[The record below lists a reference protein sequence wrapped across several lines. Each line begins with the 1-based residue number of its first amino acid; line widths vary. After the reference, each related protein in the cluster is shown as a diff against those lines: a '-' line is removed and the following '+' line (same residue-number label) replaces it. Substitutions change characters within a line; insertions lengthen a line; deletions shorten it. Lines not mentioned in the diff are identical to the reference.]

1 MKRFYNNTIMS
12 GALSKVLR
20 VFALL
25 CVLFGVSAT
34 AWGAAGI
41 NADGLILHFENA
53 TITEYNCPVSG
64 QTQYDL
70 GKLSVAPTIQAD
82 VYTWKEN
89 NNRGNICS
97 GTLYVRCNST
107 NYQSSMNFDNNAQ
120 NENNGKIY
128 QKLYS
133 GKINNLP
140 ATPGK
145 TYEIEI
151 WVNVKG
157 SNDSGDWCGY
167 DFWQNNG
174 GSNYKFKYT
183 ICDASITTNTKTY
196 LAPGVWDTGGA
207 GFAAYYWN
215 ECTNANAW
223 ARGTLGCGG
232 NYSFSAPEGNWT
244 HLKYVR
250 LNSANADMN
259 FDNDWDQTEN
269 LTYNSSKTLYTI
281 SGWGSNNVA
290 TGSWGTY
297 SSSVVKLTTCQQIV
311 FQLNKGN
318 ANQNDGWN
326 GNSPYIYLWDCNG
339 QSIVDGAK
347 TQDGKYVLE
356 PGNAIPYGVNFVS
369 EYEFGD
375 NKGKTGDII
384 VDFQPNKKYTFTL
397 TGSYTGNGYDRVF
410 AYQMTTESVEDIC
423 NQEYTYALA
432 GSFNNWSTTANSC
445 EMKRS
450 ESCVHEFKLTK
461 GSYTFKA
468 LKDGAWYGKKND
480 TAIGPNNSTGVNYT
494 TNTAG
499 EGGDITLNALNDGIY
514 KFTLTDNND
523 GTLNVHIAY
532 YEEETPVL
540 ISHLPLYSTNMKQVT
555 LYGYLQE
562 SLCPVNAQTPGTIT
576 DYGFV
581 ICPGTTTSLCTPN
594 TQSQRLKV
602 SLGAI
607 QRGDEFNYQVDYD
620 KDRIIANAIYGY
632 RAYVVINDEMY
643 LSAEVGTFMLPGIC
657 TPPRINLDN
666 PELSPI
672 IYTIDASLGED
683 FADDCNLVYGSLQT
697 ALNRLQEIAA
707 DNTITD
713 KELKYTTKNGSS
725 IDLNAPIVFNIM
737 YYDDTPDESSK
748 AYCYEGNRQAG
759 VSGGGASSESAYSL
773 IIEDINRGKADGK
786 SYTLTLQNGGEGA
799 RPWLHHVILRNS
811 RNVVLNNLA
820 LFSDPTETNLDD
832 ALEFDINSKEW
843 NNLGGVGSFKNAQIV
858 VKNCMIGSNGFT
870 GVHASAYD
878 GITFINNEFE
888 AIMAKTDNQ
897 DDLNNAITYG
907 ASAKFLACSNIQFVR
922 NNFRGAHATLLW
934 IQECQK
940 ALFMNNVFWNTNQY
954 AANCSAVRLVDQFTH
969 PVTNIG
975 FYYNTFYL
983 EDDKKTSE
991 HKYDF
996 LHYSSIN
1003 SGNTP
1008 AFNNIE
1014 FMYNNCYS
1022 YDTDL
1027 AGKEQDPTTKNV
1039 SGANY
1044 CPNNFWSI
1052 NDKANFAFGKCNAED
1067 THNIDVSKAVCSTS
1081 ATGPSS
1087 LQIKEPILNKGI
1099 CPKTALAVALGVEST
1114 YRADR
1119 YNDVIRPETVT
1130 EENIAQNKG
1139 WTFGAYQSQSGV
1151 ELKKIYWV
1159 GLSTDWDDRNNW
1171 VYYPSEQT
1179 PEGRNNGRVAETPQR
1194 VSCINAL
1201 SEDLQVVIPEHS
1213 LLGMDYVWPVVPTY
1227 FDKNR
1232 SNLQYDEE
1240 VSAGKGTGIDP
1251 KQYASTIEV
1260 EYGAAIKGVE
1270 NLGEAVHYN
1279 KATSHFVAKRSQWIL
1294 VGTVVKPF
1302 VNGNSGDVRNIK
1314 SGNYFLNYEPNVYMH
1329 EAIVNDMGQATWNKA
1344 FANLEVEVS
1353 PDQVFAINIPDEYG
1367 NGRISSRYYY
1377 NKILFPF
1384 PSRNGDVNDGT
1395 QAKPFSFT
1403 GRFANDAAMPSFK
1416 IENGKPRMMNNSY
1429 PSNVSAKAVEASGKG
1444 TVSYYDYEA
1453 GSFRPLGNDDVMLKP
1468 QHGFVFTPKATGT
1481 FTITTGML
1489 ADGNTR
1495 SRSAEQPKPSFAI
1508 GLYNA
1513 GNNTNMSEIIVR
1525 YDAEHT
1531 NGVGHIMDSKKVY
1544 SPIAETPEL
1553 YMLMYDAEYARL
1565 HTAKAEQTIPL
1576 GIMLKQDMSVKFA
1589 VLNNNQYSKVMLLDK
1604 QTGKEYNLLHSSY
1617 TTEPLATDT
1626 IEGRFYL
1633 NLSVEGEY
1641 DSEVNIGGGNL
1652 TTSVEDTTQDA
1663 ASINILV
1670 DNMASN
1676 SIRVIG
1682 NNVELQTIYVSD
1694 MSGRTMRYDVSGS
1707 AVHLQL
1713 PVAGGVYLVHVI
1725 GDNATRTEKVIL
1737 K

>member
-34 AWGAAGI
+34 AWGAQ
-41 NADGLILHFENA
+41 FETNGTA
-53 TITEYNCPVSG
+53 LALKLNTSNDMYNYGVSG
-64 QTQYDL
+64 HEVTALNTVCNPIHIKEAYIYVDKTMGGDFCGGELRIIDGNGDRQVGGFGYQQLYGDSDKKQIWKWS
-70 GKLSVAPTIQAD
+70 GDFEVEPTTAGDHTFQ
-82 VYTWKEN
+82 
-89 NNRGNICS
+89 
-97 GTLYVRCNST
+97 
-107 NYQSSMNFDNNAQ
+107 
-120 NENNGKIY
+120 IY
-128 QKLYS
+128 
-133 GKINNLP
+133 
-140 ATPGK
+140 
-145 TYEIEI
+145 
-151 WVNVKG
+151 VKG
-157 SNDSGDWCGY
+157 NFCSYDSDLSNDAK
-167 DFWQNNG
+167 
-174 GSNYKFKYT
+174 NYSFSYT
-183 ICDASITTNTKTY
+183 IKSASITTNTKTY
-196 LAPGVWDTGGA
+196 LAPGVWNTAGA

-223 ARGTLGCGG
+223 ARGTLGCNN
-232 NYSFSAPEGNWT
+232 NYYFSAPEGNWT

-250 LNSANADMN
+250 LNSANAEMN

-297 SSSVVKLTTCQQIV
+297 SSSAPTLTTCQQII

-326 GNSPYIYLWDCNG
+326 GDNPSIYLWDCNG
-339 QSIVDGAK
+339 QSIVNGAK
-347 TQDGKYVLE
+347 TQNGKYVLE

-369 EYEFGD
+369 EHNFGD

-384 VDFQPNKKYTFTL
+384 VAFQPNKKYTFTL
-397 TGSYTGNGYDRVF
+397 TGGYSGNGYDRVF
-410 AYQMTTESVEDIC
+410 AYNMTSESVEDIC
-423 NQEYTYALA
+423 NQKFTYSVA
-432 GSFNNWSTTANSC
+432 GTFNNWKTDANSC
-445 EMKRS
+445 NLAIGQSCEQEFDLTAGTHKFKIVKEHS
-450 ESCVHEFKLTK
+450 E
-461 GSYTFKA
+461 
-468 LKDGAWYGKKND
+468 WYGK
-480 TAIGPNNSTGVNYT
+480 NNLTIVNTTDGVILDS
-494 TNTAG
+494 
-499 EGGDITLNALNDGIY
+499 GGDVVLTAENDGIY
-514 KFTLTDNND
+514 TFTFGEDILDRD
-523 GTLNVHIAY
+523 GIVVKIAY
-532 YEEETPVL
+532 AEKENPVL
-540 ISHLPLYSTNMKQVT
+540 ISHLPLYSNNMKQVT

-607 QRGDEFNYQVDYD
+607 QRGDEFYYQVDYD

-713 KELKYTTKNGSS
+713 KELKYTSKNDNS

-843 NNLGGVGSFKNAQIV
+843 KNLGGVGSFKNAQIL

-897 DDLNNAITYG
+897 NDLNNAITYG

-934 IQECQK
+934 IQECQD

-954 AANCSAVRLVDQFTH
+954 AANCSAVRMVDQFANT
-969 PVTNIG
+969 VTNVG

-1003 SGNTP
+1003 DGNTP
-1008 AFNNIE
+1008 AFSNIE

-1027 AGKEQDPTTKNV
+1027 AGKDQDPVTKNV

-1044 CPNNFWSI
+1044 CPNNFWSK
-1052 NDKANFAFGKCNAED
+1052 NANANFAFGQCDAEN
-1067 THNIDVSKAVCSTS
+1067 THNINVAQAVCSTT

-1099 CPKTALAVALGVEST
+1099 CPQTDLAEALGVAST

-1130 EENIAQNKG
+1130 AENIANNEG

-1179 PEGRNNGRVAETPQR
+1179 AEGRNSGRVAETPQR

-1201 SEDLQVVIPEHS
+1201 SADLQVVIPEHS

-1232 SNLQYDEE
+1232 SNLQYGEE
-1240 VSAGKGTGIDP
+1240 VSAGKGTGINP

-1302 VNGNSGDVRNIK
+1302 VNGNSGEVRNIK

-1344 FANLEVEVS
+1344 FADLEIEVS

-1377 NKILFPF
+1377 NKILFP
-1384 PSRNGDVNDGT
+1384 SRNGDVNDGT

-1403 GRFANDAAMPSFK
+1403 GRFANDAAMPSFS
-1416 IENGKPRMMNNSY
+1416 IENDKPRMMNNSY

-1453 GSFRPLGNDDVMLKP
+1453 GSFRPLGDEDVMLKP

-1481 FTITTGML
+1481 FTITAGML

-1531 NGVGHIMDSKKVY
+1531 NGAEHIMDSKKVY

-1604 QTGKEYNLLHSSY
+1604 KTGKEYNLLHSSY

-1633 NLSVEGEY
+1633 NLNVEGEY
-1641 DSEVNIGGGNL
+1641 DSEVNIGGDKI

-1725 GDNATRTEKVIL
+1725 GDNATRTEKVIV

>member
-34 AWGAAGI
+34 AWGAQ
-41 NADGLILHFENA
+41 FETNGTA
-53 TITEYNCPVSG
+53 LALKLNTSNDMFNYGVSG
-64 QTQYDL
+64 HDVTNLNTVCNPIHIKEAYIYVDKTMGGDFCGGELRIIDGNGDRQVGGFGYQQTYGNSDKKQVWKWSGDFEV
-70 GKLSVAPTIQAD
+70 KPTTAGDHTFQ
-82 VYTWKEN
+82 
-89 NNRGNICS
+89 
-97 GTLYVRCNST
+97 
-107 NYQSSMNFDNNAQ
+107 
-120 NENNGKIY
+120 IY
-128 QKLYS
+128 
-133 GKINNLP
+133 
-140 ATPGK
+140 
-145 TYEIEI
+145 
-151 WVNVKG
+151 VKG
-157 SNDSGDWCGY
+157 NFCSYDSYLSNDTK
-167 DFWQNNG
+167 
-174 GSNYKFKYT
+174 NYSFSYT
-183 ICDASITTNTKTY
+183 IKSANITTNTKTY
-196 LAPGVWDTGGA
+196 LAPGVWDVDGA

-215 ECTNANAW
+215 ECNNANAW

-232 NYSFSAPEGNWT
+232 NYSFSAPAGNWT

-269 LTYNSSKTLYTI
+269 LTYDSSKTLYTI

-290 TGSWGTY
+290 TGSWGKNNSTAPT
-297 SSSVVKLTTCQQIV
+297 LTTCQQII

-326 GNSPYIYLWDCNG
+326 GDNPSIYLWDCNG
-339 QSIVDGAK
+339 QSIVNGAK
-347 TQDGKYVLE
+347 TNNGKYVLE

-369 EYEFGD
+369 EHNFGD

-397 TGSYTGNGYDRVF
+397 TGGYSGNGYDRVF
-410 AYQMTTESVEDIC
+410 AYNMTTESVEDIC
-423 NQEYTYALA
+423 NQEYTYAIA
-432 GSFNNWSTTANSC
+432 GTFNNWSTTANTCDIKKGEKCTQSF
-445 EMKRS
+445 E
-450 ESCVHEFKLTK
+450 LTK
-461 GSYTFKA
+461 GTYQFKV
-468 LKDGAWYGKKND
+468 LKEGVLYGKNN
-480 TAIGPNNSTGVNYT
+480 TTLGPTDSNGVT
-494 TNTAG
+494 TTVNTS
-499 EGGDITLNALNDGIY
+499 GGDIQLTASQDGFYSFIFWEESGEY
-514 KFTLTDNND
+514 KVKVTYD
-523 GTLNVHIAY
+523 GVG
-532 YEEETPVL
+532 EEPVL
-540 ISHLPLYSTNMKQVT
+540 ISGKPAYDAQMQNVY
-555 LYGYLQE
+555 LYGYIQKTLCQE
-562 SLCPVNAQTPGTIT
+562 IGVEKGRVAN
-576 DYGFV
+576 YGFF
-581 ICPGTTTSLCTPN
+581 ICPGSASSPCVPN
-594 TQSQRLKV
+594 AQSQQLQV
-602 SLGAI
+602 SGNAI
-607 QRGDEFNYQVDYD
+607 QRGDEFSYQVNYKNDH
-620 KDRIIANAIYGY
+620 IIPNAVYGY
-632 RAYVVINDEMY
+632 RAYVEINDKIY
-643 LSAEVGTFMLPGIC
+643 LSKEVGTFMLPGEC
-657 TPPRINLDN
+657 DQPKINLED
-666 PELSPI
+666 PASSPI
-672 IYTIDASLGED
+672 VYTIDASLGKD
-683 FADDCNLVYGSLQT
+683 HADDCNLVYGSLQT

-888 AIMAKTDNQ
+888 AIMAKSNNQ

-934 IQECQK
+934 IQECQD

-954 AANCSAVRLVDQFTH
+954 AANCSAVRMVDQFANK
-969 PVTNIG
+969 VTDVG

-983 EDDKKTSE
+983 EDDEKTSE

-1003 SGNTP
+1003 NNTTP
-1008 AFNNIE
+1008 TFSNIE

-1044 CPNNFWSI
+1044 CPNNFWSVYDQGI
-1052 NDKANFAFGKCNAED
+1052 YNTKTDAEKASYVSAFAFGCADNKFINVKEQ
-1067 THNIDVSKAVCSTS
+1067 VCSTT

-1087 LQIKEPILNKGI
+1087 LQIKGTTLNKGI
-1099 CPKTALAVALGVEST
+1099 CPQTPLAVKLGVAST

-1130 EENIAQNKG
+1130 EVNIANNQG

-1159 GLSTDWDDRNNW
+1159 GLSDDWDDRNNW

-1179 PEGRNNGRVAETPQR
+1179 AEGRNNGRVAETPQR

-1201 SEDLQVVIPEHS
+1201 SADLQVVIPEHS
-1213 LLGMDYVWPVVPTY
+1213 LLGMDYEWPVVPTY
-1227 FDKNR
+1227 FDKDR

-1240 VSAGKGTGIDP
+1240 VSAGKGIRDITP
-1251 KQYASTIEV
+1251 TKYASTIEV

-1270 NLGEAVHYN
+1270 NLGEAVRYN
-1279 KATSHFVAKRSQWIL
+1279 KAISHFVAKRSQWIL

-1329 EAIVNDMGQATWNKA
+1329 EAIVNDMDQATWDKA
-1344 FANLEVEVS
+1344 FADLEKEVS

-1377 NKILFPF
+1377 NKILF

-1416 IENGKPRMMNNSY
+1416 IVEGKARMMNNSY
-1429 PSNVSAKAVEASGKG
+1429 PSNVSAKKVEDIGKKG

-1468 QHGFVFTPKATGT
+1468 QHGFVFTPKATGI
-1481 FTITTGML
+1481 FTITKEML

-1531 NGVGHIMDSKKVY
+1531 NGVEHIMDSKKVY

-1589 VLNNNQYSKVMLLDK
+1589 VLNNRQFSQVILVDK
-1604 QTGKEYNLLHSSY
+1604 LTGKEFDLLQHSY
-1617 TTEPLATDT
+1617 TTGILAAGKL
-1626 IEGRFYL
+1626 EGRYYL
-1633 NLSVEGEY
+1633 NLVVEGEY
-1641 DSEVNIGGGNL
+1641 DNEQEGADDFI
-1652 TTSVEDTTQDA
+1652 TTDIEDTDVEM
-1663 ASINILV
+1663 ASINIV
-1670 DNMASN
+1670 TDATDK

-1682 NNVELQTIYVSD
+1682 NNTLLQTIYVSD

-1707 AVHLQL
+1707 AAHLQL

-1725 GDNATRTEKVIL
+1725 GDNATRTEKVIV

>member
-34 AWGAAGI
+34 AWGA
-41 NADGLILHFENA
+41 
-53 TITEYNCPVSG
+53 EYLVGSFNNW
-64 QTQYDL
+64 TANDETKLNYDL
-70 GKLSVAPTIQAD
+70 NKNTYQVILQESNTLYQFKVKQENNYFGAGSNNKMTTDANWKLDGTTD
-82 VYTWKEN
+82 VYLE
-89 NNRGNICS
+89 
-97 GTLYVRCNST
+97 V
-107 NYQSSMNFDNNAQ
+107 
-120 NENNGKIY
+120 
-128 QKLYS
+128 
-133 GKINNLP
+133 
-140 ATPGK
+140 
-145 TYEIEI
+145 
-151 WVNVKG
+151 
-157 SNDSGDWCGY
+157 
-167 DFWQNNG
+167 
-174 GSNYKFKYT
+174 
-183 ICDASITTNTKTY
+183 TKTGPY
-196 LAPGVWDTGGA
+196 TFFLEKWEDSYPVIQVWYPAQEIYVTGS
-207 GFAAYYWN
+207 AA
-215 ECTNANAW
+215 
-223 ARGTLGCGG
+223 
-232 NYSFSAPEGNWT
+232 
-244 HLKYVR
+244 
-250 LNSANADMN
+250 
-259 FDNDWDQTEN
+259 
-269 LTYNSSKTLYTI
+269 
-281 SGWGSNNVA
+281 SGWGSWDKCTGNEDIISVELKNGQGDLKFSNKTDYNNNWYNAQYKRGESIGATLSGNRGDNIKVTLQQGYGSPVYFKYNKA
-290 TGSWGTY
+290 TGYIWVEAT
-297 SSSVVKLTTCQQIV
+297 
-311 FQLNKGN
+311 KGGGG
-318 ANQNDGWN
+318 D
-326 GNSPYIYLWDCNG
+326 
-339 QSIVDGAK
+339 
-347 TQDGKYVLE
+347 E
-356 PGNAIPYGVNFVS
+356 S
-369 EYEFGD
+369 EH
-375 NKGKTGDII
+375 
-384 VDFQPNKKYTFTL
+384 
-397 TGSYTGNGYDRVF
+397 
-410 AYQMTTESVEDIC
+410 
-423 NQEYTYALA
+423 TYAIA
-432 GSFNNWSTTANSC
+432 GSFNNWSKTANSC
-445 EMKRS
+445 EMKSS

-468 LKDGAWYGKKND
+468 LKDGAWYGKNSD
-480 TAIGPNNSTGVNYT
+480 TTLGPNNSTGVNYT
-494 TNTAG
+494 TNTADN
-499 EGGDITLNALNDGIY
+499 GGDITLNALNDGIY
-514 KFTLTDNND
+514 RFTLTDNND

-540 ISHLPLYSTNMKQVT
+540 ISHLPLYSNNMKQVT

-562 SLCPVNAQTPGTIT
+562 SLCPVNAQEPGTIT

-581 ICPGTTTSLCTPN
+581 ICPGSTTSPCTPN

-620 KDRIIANAIYGY
+620 KERIIANAIYGY

-683 FADDCNLVYGSLQT
+683 YADDCNLTYGSLQT

-713 KELKYTTKNGSS
+713 KELKYTTKTGNS
-725 IDLNAPIVFNIM
+725 INLNAPIVFNIH
-737 YYDDTPDESSK
+737 YYDDTPNESSK
-748 AYCYEGNRQAG
+748 AYCYEGDTQAG
-759 VSGGGASSESAYSL
+759 VSGGDASSESAYSL
-773 IIEDINRGKADGK
+773 IIEDINRGKANEK

-832 ALEFDINSKEW
+832 ALEFDINSSQW

-888 AIMAKTDNQ
+888 AIMAHSDNQ

-934 IQECQK
+934 IQECQN

-954 AANCSAVRLVDQFTH
+954 AANCSAVRMVDQFAH

-1027 AGKEQDPTTKNV
+1027 AGKDQDPVTKNV

-1044 CPNNFWSI
+1044 CPNNFWSK
-1052 NDKANFAFGKCNAED
+1052 NDNANFAFGKCNAEN

-1087 LQIKEPILNKGI
+1087 LQIKGTILNKGVR
-1099 CPKTALAVALGVEST
+1099 PTTTLAKTLGVPADYT
-1114 YRADR
+1114 ADR
-1119 YNDVIRPETVT
+1119 YNDAIRPAEVS
-1130 EENIAQNKG
+1130 NDDIADNNG

-1179 PEGRNNGRVAETPQR
+1179 AEGRNNGRVAETPQR

-1213 LLGMDYVWPVVPTY
+1213 LLGMDYVWPVVPTN
-1227 FDKNR
+1227 FNDNR
-1232 SNLQYDEE
+1232 SNLDYGEE
-1240 VSAGKGTGIDP
+1240 VSAGKGLTGITP
-1251 KQYASTIEV
+1251 TQYASTIEV

-1302 VNGNSGDVRNIK
+1302 VNGNSGDVCNIK

-1329 EAIVNDMGQATWNKA
+1329 EATVNDMGQATWNKA

-1367 NGRISSRYYY
+1367 NGRISSKYYY
-1377 NKILFPF
+1377 NKILFS
-1384 PSRNGDVNDGT
+1384 SRNGDVNDGT
-1395 QAKPFSFT
+1395 QAKAFSFT
-1403 GRFANDAAMPSFK
+1403 GRFANDAAMPSFEIK
-1416 IENGKPRMMNNSY
+1416 NGEPRMMNNSY
-1429 PSNVSAKAVEASGKG
+1429 PSNVSAKAVEASEKG

-1468 QHGFVFTPKATGT
+1468 QHGFVFTPNTTDNT
-1481 FTITTGML
+1481 FTITTDML

-1495 SRSAEQPKPSFAI
+1495 SRSAEQPRPSFAI

-1531 NGVGHIMDSKKVY
+1531 NGVEHIMDSKKVY

-1589 VLNNNQYSKVMLLDK
+1589 VNNNNQYSKVMLLDK

-1641 DSEVNIGGGNL
+1641 DSDQDNSIGDF
-1652 TTSVEDTTQDA
+1652 TTSVEDSIEDA

-1670 DNMASN
+1670 DNIASS

-1707 AVHLQL
+1707 AAHLQL

-1725 GDNATRTEKVIL
+1725 GDNATRTDKVIV

>member
-34 AWGAAGI
+34 AWGAEYLVGSFNNWTANDETKLDYNLNKNTYQVILQESNTLYEFKVKQDDNKFFGAG
-41 NADGLILHFENA
+41 
-53 TITEYNCPVSG
+53 
-64 QTQYDL
+64 
-70 GKLSVAPTIQAD
+70 
-82 VYTWKEN
+82 EN
-89 NNRGNICS
+89 NQMTTDANW
-97 GTLYVRCNST
+97 
-107 NYQSSMNFDNNAQ
+107 
-120 NENNGKIY
+120 
-128 QKLYS
+128 KLD
-133 GKINNLP
+133 K
-140 ATPGK
+140 
-145 TYEIEI
+145 
-151 WVNVKG
+151 
-157 SNDSGDWCGY
+157 
-167 DFWQNNG
+167 
-174 GSNYKFKYT
+174 
-183 ICDASITTNTKTY
+183 TTNVYLKATKTGPY
-196 LAPGVWDTGGA
+196 TFFLEKWEESNNNWYPVIQVWYPAQEIYVTGS
-207 GFAAYYWN
+207 AA
-215 ECTNANAW
+215 
-223 ARGTLGCGG
+223 
-232 NYSFSAPEGNWT
+232 
-244 HLKYVR
+244 
-250 LNSANADMN
+250 
-259 FDNDWDQTEN
+259 
-269 LTYNSSKTLYTI
+269 
-281 SGWGSNNVA
+281 SGWGTWDKCTGNEDIISVELKNGQGDLKFSNTSDYNNNWYNAQYKRGESIGATLSGNRGDNITVTLQQGYGSPVYFKYNKA
-290 TGSWGTY
+290 TGYIWVEAT
-297 SSSVVKLTTCQQIV
+297 
-311 FQLNKGN
+311 KG
-318 ANQNDGWN
+318 G
-326 GNSPYIYLWDCNG
+326 G
-339 QSIVDGAK
+339 
-347 TQDGKYVLE
+347 
-356 PGNAIPYGVNFVS
+356 
-369 EYEFGD
+369 GD
-375 NKGKTGDII
+375 
-384 VDFQPNKKYTFTL
+384 
-397 TGSYTGNGYDRVF
+397 
-410 AYQMTTESVEDIC
+410 ESDH
-423 NQEYTYALA
+423 TYALA
-432 GSFNNWSTTANSC
+432 GTFNNWSTAANSC
-445 EMKRS
+445 EMKSS
-450 ESCVHEFKLTK
+450 ESCVQELELTK
-461 GSYTFKA
+461 GTYTFK
-468 LKDGAWYGKKND
+468 LVKDGVWYGKSSN
-480 TAIGPNNSTGVNYT
+480 TTLGPINSEGVNYT

-499 EGGDITLNALNDGIY
+499 NGDDITLSALNDGIY
-514 KFTLTDNND
+514 KFTITDNND
-523 GTLNVHIAY
+523 GTLKVHIAY
-532 YEEETPVL
+532 FEKENPVL
-540 ISHLPLYSTNMKQVT
+540 ISHLPLYSNNMKQVT

-562 SLCPVNAQTPGTIT
+562 SLCPVNAHDPGTIT

-594 TQSQRLKV
+594 KQSQRLKV

-643 LSAEVGTFMLPGIC
+643 LSAEVGTFMLLGDC
-657 TPPRINLDN
+657 TPPRIDLDN

-672 IYTIDASLGED
+672 IYTIDASLGQD

-697 ALNRLQEIAA
+697 ALNRLKEIAN

-713 KELKYTTKNGSS
+713 ATLKYTTNNTFDDHNS
-725 IDLNAPIVFNIM
+725 IDLNAPIVFNIH

-748 AYCYEGNRQAG
+748 AYCYEGDTQAG

-773 IIEDINRGKADGK
+773 IIKDINRNKADSE
-786 SYTLTLQNGGEGA
+786 SYTLTLQNAGEGA

-811 RNVVLNNLA
+811 RNVVLDNLA

-832 ALEFDINSKEW
+832 ALEFDINSSQW
-843 NNLGGVGSFKNAQIV
+843 NNLGGVGAFKNAQIV

-897 DDLNNAITYG
+897 NDLKNAITYG

-934 IQECQK
+934 IQECRD

-954 AANCSAVRLVDQFTH
+954 AANCSAVRMVDQFANT
-969 PVTNIG
+969 VTNVG

-983 EDDKKTSE
+983 EDDGVESS

-1003 SGNTP
+1003 DGNTP
-1008 AFNNIE
+1008 AFSNIE

-1027 AGKEQDPTTKNV
+1027 AGKDQDPVTKNV

-1044 CPNNFWSI
+1044 CPNNFWSK
-1052 NDKANFAFGKCNAED
+1052 NANANFAFGQCDAED
-1067 THNIDVSKAVCSTS
+1067 THNINVAQAVCSTT

-1099 CPKTALAVALGVEST
+1099 CPQTDLAEALGVEST

-1130 EENIAQNKG
+1130 AENIANNEG

-1179 PEGRNNGRVAETPQR
+1179 AEGRNSGRIAETPQR
-1194 VSCINAL
+1194 VSCINSL
-1201 SEDLQVVIPEHS
+1201 SADLQVVIPENS
-1213 LLGMDYVWPVVPTY
+1213 LLGMDYVWPVVPTN
-1227 FDKNR
+1227 FNENR
-1232 SNLQYDEE
+1232 SNLQYNEE

-1251 KQYASTIEV
+1251 TQYASTIEI

-1302 VNGNSGDVRNIK
+1302 VNGNSGEVRNVK

-1344 FANLEVEVS
+1344 FADLEIEVS

-1377 NKILFPF
+1377 NKILFL
-1384 PSRNGDVNDGT
+1384 SRNGDVNDGT

-1403 GRFANDAAMPSFK
+1403 GRFANDAAMPSFD
-1416 IENGKPRMMNNSY
+1416 IVDGKARMMNNSY
-1429 PSNVSAKAVEASGKG
+1429 PCNVSAKAVEESEQG

-1468 QHGFVFTPKATGT
+1468 QHGFVFTAKETGT
-1481 FTITTGML
+1481 FIIDQDML
-1489 ADGNTR
+1489 ANGNTR

-1531 NGVGHIMDSKKVY
+1531 NGVEHIMDSKKVY

-1617 TTEPLATDT
+1617 TTEPLATGT
-1626 IEGRFYL
+1626 LEGRFYL

-1641 DSEVNIGGGNL
+1641 DSDQDINIGDF
-1652 TTSVEDTTQDA
+1652 TTSVEDSIEDA

-1670 DNMASN
+1670 DNMASS

-1707 AVHLQL
+1707 AVNLQL
-1713 PVAGGVYLVHVI
+1713 PVAGGVYLVQVI
-1725 GDNATRTEKVIL
+1725 GDNATRTEKVVI